1 MHWLFTA
8 LGLLF
13 ALLSTWGALVAHWRA
28 QECHGH
34 AQRLATMRSRVTA
47 LEGSAESL
55 LAQHRKLSGR
65 FYAMLNELEDP
76 QPPNYPD
83 VDDVKRFNERQAELG
98 QQLLVCEN
106 WALACDQGP
115 QSAAARCDCAYC
127 NWQRAERARTRARL
141 VPPTAAGQG
150 AMAKRNSGQ
159 PE

>member
-1 MHWLFTA
+1 MHWLFTG

-55 LAQHRKLSGR
+55 LAQHRKLAGR
-65 FYAMLNELEDP
+65 FYAMLADIEDP
-76 QPPNYPD
+76 EPPESLFEPPAPL
-83 VDDVKRFNERQAELG
+83 VQSGLA
-98 QQLLVCEN
+98 VCEN
-106 WALACDQGP
+106 WAIACDQGP
-115 QSAAARCDCAYC
+115 TSAAARCDCAYC

>member
-13 ALLSTWGALVAHWRA
+13 ALLSTWGAIVSHWRA

-34 AQRLATMRSRVTA
+34 AQRLALMRSRVTA

-55 LAQHRKLSGR
+55 LAQHRKLAGR
-65 FYAMLNELEDP
+65 FYAMLADLEDP
-76 QPPNYPD
+76 EPPEGID
-83 VDDVKRFNERQAELG
+83 VPALVPHPQTGLA
-98 QQLLVCEN
+98 VCEN
-106 WALACDQGP
+106 WAMACDQGP
-115 QSAAARCDCAYC
+115 KSAAARCDCAYC

>member
-1 MHWLFTA
+1 MHWLFTG

-65 FYAMLNELEDP
+65 FYAMLADIEDP
-76 QPPNYPD
+76 EPPNPSVPSREVLND
-83 VDDVKRFNERQAELG
+83 LARTPPTFV
-98 QQLLVCEN
+98 VCPN
-106 WALACDQGP
+106 WPLACDQGP
-115 QSAAARCDCAYC
+115 GSEAARCDCAYC